1 MVVVVVVVV
10 VVVFVVVDS
19 WMLLLLVL
27 LGMLTYLGV
36 RTGTRLCGF
45 IGDSA
50 QKPLALPHPAES
62 PALH

>member
-1 MVVVVVVVV
+1 MVVVV

-19 WMLLLLVL
+19 WMLLLLVVL

-36 RTGTRLCGF
+36 RTVTRLCGF